1 VTIDGRLEPPLI
13 VRPKERDVGA
23 LLDRVMD
30 ESWTFLIRAK
40 KRSLYEDNVTGLG
53 TPGAAFLTLLGH

>member
-30 ESWTFLIRAK
+30 ESWTFLIHAK
-40 KRSLYEDNVTGLG
+40 NRSLYEE
-53 TPGAAFLTLLGH
+53 